1 MFLRR
6 RVNMRYATALLFV
19 CSMLGLSAR
28 AAVCEAK
35 KHPGITAI
43 YLTQSTK
50 PDSAAEQWVSSF
62 RDRLQSSDL
71 YCIVPDKDKAIMVI
85 SVVGMD
91 ADINKSSTAISLA
104 IYTVRDSIFLD
115 HWMYVA
121 DKENLQT
128 SCEKAVTALQKEMRE
143 LKRLRM
149 I

>member
-1 MFLRR
+1 
-6 RVNMRYATALLFV
+6 MRHLTALIFV
-19 CSMLGLSAR
+19 LSMFAGSCYG
-28 AAVCEAK
+28 AVCEGK

-43 YLTQSTK
+43 YLTESVK
-50 PDSAAEQWVSSF
+50 PESAAEEWVSAF
-62 RDRLQSSDL
+62 RERLAKSDP
-71 YCIVPDKDKAIMVI
+71 YCLVPDKDKAVMVI

-104 IYTVRDSIFLD
+104 IYTVRDNVFLD

-121 DKENLQT
+121 DKENLQS
-128 SCEKAVTALQKEMRE
+128 SCDKAVAALQKEMRE

>member
-1 MFLRR
+1 MKFAISLIF
-6 RVNMRYATALLFV
+6 ALSV
-19 CSMLGLSAR
+19 MVGSSYGG
-28 AAVCEAK
+28 VCEGK

-43 YLTQSTK
+43 YLTQSTTA
-50 PDSAAEQWVSSF
+50 DSAAEQWVSTF
-62 RDRLQSSDL
+62 RDRLQASQP
-71 YCIVPDKDKAIMVI
+71 YCIVADKDKATMVI

-121 DKENLQT
+121 DKENLES
-128 SCEKAVTALQKEMRE
+128 SCDKAVAALQKEMKE
-143 LKRLRM
+143 LKRLRL

>member
-1 MFLRR
+1 
-6 RVNMRYATALLFV
+6 MRYVTALIFV
-19 CSMLGLSAR
+19 LSIFAGSCHG
-28 AAVCEAK
+28 AVCAGK

-43 YLTQSTK
+43 YLTQSAK
-50 PDSAAEQWVSSF
+50 PDSAAAEWVSTF
-62 RDRLQSSDL
+62 RERLEKSDP
-71 YCIVPDKDKAIMVI
+71 YCIVSDKDKAVMVI

-91 ADINKSSTAISLA
+91 ADINRSSTAISLA

-121 DKENLQT
+121 DKENLES
-128 SCEKAVTALQKEMRE
+128 SCDKAVAALKKEMHE

>member
-1 MFLRR
+1 MF
-6 RVNMRYATALLFV
+6 AGT
-19 CSMLGLSAR
+19 CHG
-28 AAVCEAK
+28 AVCEGK

-43 YLTQSTK
+43 YLTESVK
-50 PDSAAEQWVSSF
+50 PESAAEEWVSAF
-62 RDRLQSSDL
+62 RDRLRKSDP
-71 YCIVPDKDKAIMVI
+71 YCIVTDKDKAVMVI

-121 DKENLQT
+121 DKENVQS
-128 SCEKAVTALQKEMRE
+128 SCDKAVAALQKEMRE

>member
-1 MFLRR
+1 
-6 RVNMRYATALLFV
+6 MRYRTALIFA
-19 CSMLGLSAR
+19 LSIFAGTCQG
-28 AAVCEAK
+28 AVCAGK

-43 YLTQSTK
+43 YLTQSVK
-50 PDSAAEQWVSSF
+50 PDSAAEEWVSTF
-62 RDRLQSSDL
+62 RERLEKSDP
-71 YCIVPDKDKAIMVI
+71 YCIVSDKDKAVMVI

-121 DKENLQT
+121 DKENLQS
-128 SCEKAVTALQKEMRE
+128 SCDKAVGALQKEMRE

>member
-1 MFLRR
+1 
-6 RVNMRYATALLFV
+6 MRHAIRLIFV
-19 CSMLGLSAR
+19 LSIFAGSCHG
-28 AAVCEAK
+28 AVCEGK

-43 YLTQSTK
+43 YLTESVK
-50 PDSAAEQWVSSF
+50 PESAAEEWASAF
-62 RDRLQSSDL
+62 RERLAKSAL
-71 YCIVPDKDKAIMVI
+71 YCIVPDKDKAVMVI
-85 SVVGMD
+85 SIVGMD

-121 DKENLQT
+121 DKESLES
-128 SCEKAVTALQKEMRE
+128 SCDKAVAALQKEMRE

>member
-1 MFLRR
+1 
-6 RVNMRYATALLFV
+6 MRFATALIFF
-19 CSMLGLSAR
+19 LSIFADSSHG
-28 AAVCEAK
+28 AVCPGK

-43 YLTQSTK
+43 YLTQTTK
-50 PDSAAEQWVSSF
+50 PDSAAEEWVAAF
-62 RDRLQSSDL
+62 RDRLEHSDP
-71 YCIVPDKDKAIMVI
+71 YCVVPDKDKAVMVI

-91 ADINKSSTAISLA
+91 ADINKTSTAVSLA
-104 IYTVRDSIFLD
+104 IYTVRDNIFLD

-121 DKENLQT
+121 DRDNLQS

>member
-1 MFLRR
+1 MKFAISLIF
-6 RVNMRYATALLFV
+6 ALSV
-19 CSMLGLSAR
+19 MVGSSYGG
-28 AAVCEAK
+28 VCEGK

-50 PDSAAEQWVSSF
+50 ADSAAEQWVSTF
-62 RDRLQSSDL
+62 RDRLQASQP
-71 YCIVPDKDKAIMVI
+71 YCIVADKDKATMVI

-121 DKENLQT
+121 DKENLES
-128 SCEKAVTALQKEMRE
+128 SCDKAVAALQKEMKE
-143 LKRLRM
+143 LKRLRLL
-149 I
+149 